1 MTKQAVVVGATGA
14 VGKELVKQLCQHP
27 DFSQVICLVRHKF
40 DCDDTLVIQHQ
51 VDFEQPQQWQHLV
64 EGDVVFCA
72 LGSTIKKAGSKTVLQ
87 KIDLELPLTIA
98 NIAKQNNVQSFALV
112 SSTGA
117 NAQSKSF
124 YLSLKGKLE
133 QQLTALNF
141 STLTIVRPSLIVGD
155 RGEFRLA
162 EEVTVA
168 MLKVLKYLPIIKR
181 YRAITDAE
189 VAKALIYFYLNNK
202 DKVMTK
208 QLDEL
213 FV

>member
-72 LGSTIKKAGSKTVLQ
+72 LGSTIKKAGSKTALQ

-98 NIAKQNNVQSFALV
+98 NIAKKNDVQSFALV